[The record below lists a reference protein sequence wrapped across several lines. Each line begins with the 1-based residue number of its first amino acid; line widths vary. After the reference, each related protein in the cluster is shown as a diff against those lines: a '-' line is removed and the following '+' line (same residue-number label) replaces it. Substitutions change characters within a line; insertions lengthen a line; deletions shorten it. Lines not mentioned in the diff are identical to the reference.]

1 MDLNPTA
8 KVGHVYCSAIFLF
21 VCLLSTLF
29 LQVQQNIQVAVTE
42 YAKLKQQLEKNTVII
57 EVLGHLKE
65 VQNNSKISHE
75 FFSIIIHSNTIFSF
89 SGIFSSVTIC
99 IIFMMTE
106 CF

>member
-1 MDLNPTA
+1 MDLSPTA
-8 KVGHVYCSAIFLF
+8 KDGHVYCSAVF

-75 FFSIIIHSNTIFSF
+75 FFSIIIHSNTIFF
-89 SGIFSSVTIC
+89 FLVYLAP
-99 IIFMMTE
+99 
-106 CF
+106 